1 MTKTMVKR
9 HLYKIVLFFF
19 VLNLNSCK
27 KSEVQSVLSKPV
39 IYVDVQKSAI
49 QVGGVKV
56 NTGPLKDYE
65 QDSDVNFK
73 LTVTSGTA
81 LVNFGLTT
89 TSNANSAMSKII
101 ATDPADAIDA
111 KGVFTKQLNS
121 VVVYYSFHI
130 DPLNA
135 PLTPITLNFT
145 FQNET
150 GYVGFIAFPLTVI
163 KKGSSSGVLL
173 NTRVLARGLGIQ
185 DNMNR
190 WSGIRSESGTAT
202 IDRSGSFYSLEKL
215 VTYRMVEDCILDAAS
230 IDLVGYKTKA
240 AGTAPILVTNSY
252 YLVSPSDTVVLTS
265 TYAGASTAPDFKD
278 VQLRNTIRQMAK
290 NVAASGKSL
299 RKVLFRRLDNIAG
312 PNQVTPAY
320 FNQLTHDNEYDTLL
334 AGIASGGVTTIGPM
348 GQDQVYGFVMD
359 DGRRGLLWTWPP
371 TITDANGVTTTY
383 SAPIGSL
390 NQVLFF
396 TIKYQNKK

>member
-1 MTKTMVKR
+1 MVKR

-49 QVGGVKV
+49 QVGGVTV

-65 QDSDVNFK
+65 QDSDINFK
-73 LTVTSGTA
+73 LTVTSGTPM
-81 LVNFGLTT
+81 VNFGLTT
-89 TSNANSAMSKII
+89 TSNANSSLSKII
-101 ATDPADAIDA
+101 ATDPAGAIDA
-111 KGVFTKQLNS
+111 KGVFTKQLTS
-121 VVVYYSFHI
+121 VIVYYSFHI

-135 PLTPITLNFT
+135 PLTPITINFT

-150 GYVGFIAFPLTVI
+150 GYVGAIAFPFTVI
-163 KKGSSSGVLL
+163 KKGSTNGVLL
-173 NTRVLARGLGIQ
+173 NTQLLSNGLGIQ

-202 IDRSGSFYSLEKL
+202 SGRTGSFYSLEKML
-215 VTYRMVEDCILDAAS
+215 TYRMVEDCILDAAN
-230 IDLVGYKTKA
+230 IEFVGYKTKA
-240 AGTAPILVTNSY
+240 AGTAPVLVTNSY
-252 YLVSPSDTVVLTS
+252 YLCSPSDTVVLTS
-265 TYAGASTAPDFKD
+265 TYAGALAAPDFKD

-290 NVAASGKSL
+290 TVAANGKSL
-299 RKVLFRRLDNIAG
+299 PRVVFKRLDNITG
-312 PNQVTPAY
+312 PNQVTGAY

-334 AGIASGGVTTIGPM
+334 AGITNGAVTTIGPM
-348 GQDQVYGFVMD
+348 GQDQVYGFQTD
-359 DGRRGLLWTWPP
+359 DGRRGLIWTWPP

-383 SAPIGSL
+383 AAPIGST

-396 TIKYQNKK
+396 TVKYQYKK